1 MLYYGNKFGGIITMK
16 KLLILLTTGVLCL
29 TSLTACG
36 KPQLDDD
43 WGSNVTYW
51 EDVTPEDNWWEDELY
66 EEVLEEEIIEEE
78 IIEEE
83 ES

>member
-1 MLYYGNKFGGIITMK
+1 MK

-36 KPQLDDD
+36 KPQLDD

-51 EDVTPEDNWWEDELY
+51 EDVTPEDNWWGDDQ
-66 EEVLEEEIIEEE
+66 EVLEEEIIEEE

-83 ES
+83 IIEEEES